1 MESFPEEKVE
11 KFGTQTPVNR
21 AAMPK
26 EYGPAFVFLACNE
39 DSSMV
44 SGEVRLDAS
53 LKTLAQVDELN
64 CLSCIGVCDPALP
77 QNYRSVGS

>member
-39 DSSMV
+39 DSSMI
-44 SGEVRLDAS
+44 SGEVRLAFHWTPFPLFLCGATS
-53 LKTLAQVDELN
+53 M
-64 CLSCIGVCDPALP
+64 
-77 QNYRSVGS
+77 

>member
-1 MESFPEEKVE
+1 MLSHGLALLTARFPVPQEKVE

-44 SGEVRLDAS
+44 CGEVPPRVLD
-53 LKTLAQVDELN
+53 V
-64 CLSCIGVCDPALP
+64 
-77 QNYRSVGS
+77 

>member
-1 MESFPEEKVE
+1 MESFPEEKVG

-44 SGEVRLDAS
+44 SGEVR
-53 LKTLAQVDELN
+53 
-64 CLSCIGVCDPALP
+64 PA
-77 QNYRSVGS
+77 RH